1 MIRFEHSID
10 IDRPIDE
17 VFSFLADFTSIPK
30 WNYYVAQVHQLT
42 PGPVVVGTLYDQ
54 VRRDDRHRYQVTA
67 LRRPQVIGVATVP
80 GERPAFDRRM
90 TLEVTDRGLTQLHD
104 RWKLDTGHPQM
115 LQRLATGR
123 VRSGVGANLAVLK
136 RLLEGGIAQLPDGRR
151 TALSELAT
159 RL

>member
-10 IDRPIDE
+10 VDRPINE
-17 VFSFLADFTSIPK
+17 VFSFLADFTNIPL
-30 WNYYVAQVHQLT
+30 WNYYVAHVHQVT
-42 PGPVVVGTLYDQ
+42 PGPVVVGTLYEQ
-54 VRRDDRHRYQVTA
+54 VRRDDRQRYQVTA
-67 LRRPQVIGVATVP
+67 HRRPHLIGVVTLP

-90 TLEVTDRGLTQLHD
+90 TLEVTDRGLTRLHD
-104 RWKLDTGHPQM
+104 RWELDTGHPPM

-136 RLLEGGIAQLPDGRR
+136 RLLEEGIAQLPDGRR

-159 RL
+159 RH